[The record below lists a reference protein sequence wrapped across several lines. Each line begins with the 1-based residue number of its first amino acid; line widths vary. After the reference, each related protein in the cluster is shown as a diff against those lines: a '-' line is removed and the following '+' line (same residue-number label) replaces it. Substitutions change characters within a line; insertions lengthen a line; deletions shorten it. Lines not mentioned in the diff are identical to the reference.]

1 MPGSQGHAPYGRLRS
16 PAAADPLGCAAVVRT
31 RLLFAG
37 IFALFCIP
45 VLGFQA
51 DAVTVETLAVQ
62 NLVKR
67 LEAPSSARWLDLAWA
82 MEGDEEGEAR
92 EDALRSALRLQS
104 EVPILR
110 RSDDIFRIP
119 FTGTEGGGVLRLSVV
134 KEKDAGT
141 VAFYDSD
148 GNLYSL
154 SRFEPQP
161 AQRVLGSRR
170 ALIPPLLAILLAFMV
185 RNTLLSLFAGVLAG
199 GLLLAQAGGNP
210 FSFLSIVFG
219 DILIDGILNNPEQG
233 DFYRHILGFVLFL
246 SALVAVLTRMGG
258 VAGMVDSLRKFARS
272 RRGAKG
278 AAFGMGFVVFFDDYA
293 NTVLVGNSC
302 GPLFDK
308 LKISRAKLAYI
319 VDSTAAP
326 IAGVA
331 LMSTWVAYQ
340 ISTFA
345 PQLPTVG
352 MAESEGYALFLQ
364 TIPYR
369 FYCWFA
375 LMTVGLVIL
384 LKRDFGPMCKV
395 EEAARYDV
403 DHTSLDVETSP
414 EGRIEAAPWAPA
426 RWFNGVIPLVTM
438 LGSTALLLWYS
449 GVSALSGQE
458 FSVQEILGASDSS
471 WAIFYG
477 TLSGLVVAMTL
488 AVAQRILSPL
498 ETLLTATRGLKTL
511 FKDGVLILLLAWSIG
526 AVCDRLGTADYLV
539 AVFQDLLHPYWLPV
553 ILFLTSCFVAFA
565 TGSSWSTMAIMQP
578 NVVLLAWSLGDGTP
592 IGSEGLL
599 ILSIGSVLEGA
610 IFGDHCSPISD
621 TTILSSAASRCRH
634 IDHVRTQIPY
644 ALLAAG
650 GALFLGYIPAIF
662 LDLSP
667 LISLGGGAALLAA
680 FLLVFGRNSRR
691 LVKVPA

>member
-1 MPGSQGHAPYGRLRS
+1 M
-16 PAAADPLGCAAVVRT
+16 RT

-62 NLVKR
+62 DLIKR
-67 LEAPSSARWLDLAWA
+67 LEAPSSARWLDLMWA

-92 EDALRSALRLQS
+92 NDAIRSALRLQS
-104 EVPILR
+104 EVPISR
-110 RSDDIFRIP
+110 RSGDTFRVP
-119 FTGTEGGGVLRLSVV
+119 LSEAEGSGVLRLSVV
-134 KEKDAGT
+134 KEKDAGR

-154 SRFEPQP
+154 ARFEPEP
-161 AQRVLGSRR
+161 AQRVLGSRL
-170 ALIPPLLAILLAFMV
+170 ALVPPLLAILLAFMV

-199 GLLLAQAGGNP
+199 GLLLAQAGGDP
-210 FSFLSIVFG
+210 SSFLSIVFG
-219 DILIDGILNNPEQG
+219 DILMDGILNNPVHSKR

-278 AAFGMGFVVFFDDYA
+278 AAFGMGFIVFFDDYA

-352 MAESEGYALFLQ
+352 MEESEGYALFLQ

-384 LKRDFGPMCKV
+384 FKRDFGPMRKV
-395 EEAARYDV
+395 EEAARYEV
-403 DHTSLDVETSP
+403 DRTSLDAETSP
-414 EGRIEAAPWAPA
+414 EGRIQAAPWAPA

-438 LGSTALLLWYS
+438 LGSTAWLLWYS
-449 GVSALSGQE
+449 GVSALAPGQE
-458 FSVQEILGASDSS
+458 FGVQEILGACDSA

-477 TLSGLVVAMTL
+477 TLSGLVVAMAL
-488 AVAQRILSPL
+488 AMTQRILSPL

-526 AVCDRLGTADYLV
+526 AVCDKLGTADYLV

-553 ILFLTSCFVAFA
+553 ILFLTACFVAFA

-650 GALFLGYIPAIF
+650 GALLLGYIPAIF
-662 LDLSP
+662 LGMSP
-667 LISLGGGAALLAA
+667 LISLGGGALLLAA

-691 LVKVPA
+691 VVKVPA